1 MDPLNF
7 AKVMKIEAE
16 FKGGQNCFNLR
27 ITFNFNTGISS
38 ELVPWIDNA
47 EKFTSDTLEKP
58 KSIVVRPKRQK
69 RSVFCLLRQ
78 VCLADNDNTA
88 SEKGND

>member
-27 ITFNFNTGISS
+27 ITFNFNTGLSS

-58 KSIVVRPKRQK
+58 KSIVEAQEIEKKCVLFAK
-69 RSVFCLLRQ
+69 
-78 VCLADNDNTA
+78 VCL
-88 SEKGND
+88 SC